1 MAQHETP
8 NGHNMKKSPKTKG
21 IGTEAVKAK
30 TGKTLSEWFRI
41 LDDLGAKKLPHK
53 EIVKH
58 LHEKEKVPG
67 WWCQMVT
74 VEYERARGLRE
85 LHQKSTGGFAAS
97 ASRTLDA
104 PLSKVYKAWADEV
117 QRSLWLP
124 KGKIQVTTTTKNK
137 YFRAAWDGN
146 KSRINVGFYA
156 KGADRCQVAL
166 DHEKL
171 RSAAECAKMKKY
183 WHAALGRLEKL
194 LAP

>member
-1 MAQHETP
+1 
-8 NGHNMKKSPKTKG
+8 MKKPNTQKRMNDD
-21 IGTEAVKAK
+21 AVKSK

-58 LHEKEKVPG
+58 LHEKENVPG

-85 LHQKSTGGFAAS
+85 LHQKSSGEFAAS

-104 PLSKVYKAWADEV
+104 PLSKVYEAWADET
-117 QRSLWLP
+117 QRSRWLP
-124 KGKIQVTTTTKNK
+124 KGNIQVTTATKNK

-156 KGADRCQVAL
+156 KGTDRCQVAL

-171 RSAAECAKMKKY
+171 RSAAECAKMKKH
-183 WHAALGRLEKL
+183 WHAAFTQLETYL
-194 LAP
+194 EE